1 MKIAV
6 VGATGSCGRQVA
18 AQLLDRGVLGENLR
32 LHLVGHESGV
42 HRDELW
48 GLRADLND
56 AFFDHAVSI
65 EIGFDVAE
73 TEADLVVMMAGATL
87 TKETKNRAA
96 LADINRRIF
105 AEVAEGVSRL
115 SQSVIVVVQS
125 NPVELA
131 VNAFAEVLPRQQI
144 IGAGAWSD
152 SLRFRRELARDL
164 GVRRSMVSAEVWG
177 QHGDHEV
184 PIWSKVRVRGVAEQ
198 RLADVIGAAREGRAL
213 SELAGEI
220 GDVREVVLAKVNDG
234 KIEEAFDFIQQKP
247 ADIRAA
253 VKPFFTHFTAGRTTE
268 LATAHAVVDLVE
280 VIAHGNHVV
289 CPAQIILEGEMGGLT
304 GPIAVPTVI
313 GQSGWTTVVETQIAP
328 DEAEALFAAQS
339 AISRSLR

>member
-1 MKIAV
+1 M

-18 AQLLDRGVLGENLR
+18 AQLLDRGVLGENLM
-32 LHLVGHESGV
+32 LHLVGHESGA
-42 HRDELW
+42 HRNELW

-56 AFFDHAVSI
+56 AFFDHSVSI
-65 EIGFDVAE
+65 DIGFDVAE

-87 TKETKNRAA
+87 TRETMNRAA
-96 LADINRRIF
+96 LADINKRIF
-105 AEVAEGVSRL
+105 ADVAKGVSGL
-115 SQSVIVVVQS
+115 SESAIVVVQS

-131 VNAFAEVLPRQQI
+131 VNAFAGVLPRHQI

-177 QHGDHEV
+177 QHGDHVV
-184 PIWSKVRVRGVAEQ
+184 PIWSKVRVRGVSEQ
-198 RLADVIGAAREGRAL
+198 RVADVIEAARDGRAL
-213 SELAGEI
+213 SDLPEEI
-220 GDVREVVLAKVNDG
+220 GEVRGAVLAKVNDG
-234 KIEEAFDFIQQKP
+234 KIDEAFALIQQQP

-289 CPAQIILEGEMGGLT
+289 CPAQVILEGEMGGLT

-313 GQSGWTTVVETQIAP
+313 GQSGWTAVVETQIAV
-328 DEAEALFAAQS
+328 DEAEALVAAQA
-339 AISRSLR
+339 AISASLG